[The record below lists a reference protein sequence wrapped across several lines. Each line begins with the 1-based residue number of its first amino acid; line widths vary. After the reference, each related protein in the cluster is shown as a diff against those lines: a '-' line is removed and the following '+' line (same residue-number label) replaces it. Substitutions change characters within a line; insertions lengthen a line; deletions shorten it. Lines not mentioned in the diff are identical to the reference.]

1 MTPAQFGFFSNM
13 LEGKEMVTLPH
24 SERLIPPKFTLKGTV
39 TLPHS
44 EKLIPPKFTL
54 KGMVTLPYSENLIP
68 AKFTLPTDLSTKQRS
83 FVDNTVATAEPSSE
97 HIVLAEPHI
106 WDTIVLGIQ
115 ITVITLFTLSA
126 WIGIF
131 FIHILFTYTILL
143 SVVMAIIASILA
155 SLAYRRAYMQRVK
168 QDARLCTQTIPAL
181 SKDTWGHLR
190 VVTADTFNHLAAIGR
205 YRH

>member
-1 MTPAQFGFFSNM
+1 M
-13 LEGKEMVTLPH
+13 
-24 SERLIPPKFTLKGTV
+24 V

-54 KGMVTLPYSENLIP
+54 PVNLSTKLIP
-68 AKFTLPTDLSTKQRS
+68 PKFTLPVNLSTKQRGI
-83 FVDNTVATAEPSSE
+83 DANAAATAEPSSE
-97 HIVLAEPHI
+97 RIVLPEPHI

-115 ITVITLFTLSA
+115 ITVIALFTLSA

-131 FIHILFTYTILL
+131 FIRALFTYTIFLI
-143 SVVMAIIASILA
+143 VVTAIIASILA

-181 SKDTWGHLR
+181 RKDSWGHLR
-190 VVTADTFNHLAAIGR
+190 VVTVDTFSHLAAIKR
-205 YRH
+205 DKH